1 MLEQTAEHQLIL
13 KILIG
18 SAWVDRQLDAHEVT
32 YLQSLLVRYHLGG
45 DRELIDCLAHPMPI
59 DQTESLVVRY
69 LKEANDEQRL
79 ALLAKIGKVLIADN
93 QVSER
98 EHDLLD
104 DYHELMGRIPAP
116 ADPNEPTPE
125 LVPQLVK
132 MVGKFAQKV
141 MQAASKLP

>member
-1 MLEQTAEHQLIL
+1 MLEQSAEHKLIL

-18 SAWVDRQLDAHEVT
+18 SAWVDRHLDAHEVT
-32 YLQSLLVRYHLGG
+32 YLHALLTRYHLEG
-45 DRELIDCLAHPMPI
+45 DRELRDCLARPMLI
-59 DQTESLVVRY
+59 DQTESLVVGY

-79 ALLAKIGKVLIADN
+79 ALLAKIGKVLIADD
-93 QVSER
+93 QVSEQ

-116 ADPNEPTPE
+116 ADPSEPSLE

-132 MVGKFAQKV
+132 MVGQFARKV